1 MATETPLDLSAF
13 RRGRPD
19 VAAAAVATAPAPPAA
34 AAGVGFS
41 GTLPFVPGVVIRPT
55 PGEQAVLDRL
65 NISAQ
70 AVPGNLAEA
79 ISAAQAAAL
88 ASTSDAVVSRL
99 SPVPPGTPALHVQL
113 RAIEDL
119 PPEHQQRLVEQ
130 VRQMQ
135 EAGRRLD
142 ALPTIEGPAAE
153 SIRRAMLAVA
163 KADLDDAAAVAKP
176 PSSYGSLPSA
186 APAAPVVP
194 APAAPAASTTPDK
207 ARIEELEA
215 ALSAAVARLPPP
227 GEETPSGDA
236 GLGRCQHCG
245 WDLAAPDETNPTEAE
260 RHAYLAMVLGGEKVR
275 FRRDVPMFGGAVV
288 VRFRTLTQVEAE
300 MTYTQAL
307 ADERAGR
314 LQSFAA
320 TMQAVIDYRLPLQLE
335 SLMTPSGFIRTP
347 DASAVAPDDGEPTP
361 LPILVRYVD
370 ATVLPSETLQRAV
383 VAELASFNR
392 IVEKLESNARNDP
405 FWAGAVS
412 PT

>member
-1 MATETPLDLSAF
+1 MPTETFPDLAAF

-19 VAAAAVATAPAPPAA
+19 VAAAATAPAPAPA
-34 AAGVGFS
+34 AAGVAFS

-55 PGEQAVLDRL
+55 PAEQAVLDRL

-79 ISAAQAAAL
+79 IAAAQAAAVE
-88 ASTSDAVVSRL
+88 STSDAVVSRL
-99 SPVPPGTPALHVQL
+99 SPVAPGTPALNVTL

-119 PPEHQQRLVEQ
+119 PPEHQRRLVEQ

-135 EAGRRLD
+135 DAGRRLE

-153 SIRRAMLAVA
+153 SIRRAMLVVA
-163 KADLDDAAAVAKP
+163 QADSADAAAAAAAAKP
-176 PSSYGSLPSA
+176 PSYYGSPS
-186 APAAPVVP
+186 PAAAATP
-194 APAAPAASTTPDK
+194 ATPDK
-207 ARIEELEA
+207 ARIAELEA
-215 ALSAAVARLPPP
+215 ALSAALATLPSP
-227 GEETPSGDA
+227 GAETPSGA
-236 GLGRCQHCG
+236 IGLGRCQHCG
-245 WDLAAPDETNPTEAE
+245 WDLAAPDETEPTEAE

-275 FRRDVPMFGGAVV
+275 FRRDVPLFGGAVV
-288 VRFRTLTQVEAE
+288 VRFRTLTQVESE

-320 TMQAVIDYRLPLQLE
+320 TMQAVIAYRLPLQLE
-335 SLMTPSGFIRTP
+335 SLITPSGLTRTP
-347 DASAVAPDDGEPTP
+347 DAAAVAPDDGEPTP

-370 ATVLPSETLQRAV
+370 ATVLPSETLQRV
-383 VAELASFNR
+383 VIAELASFNR

-412 PT
+412 LT